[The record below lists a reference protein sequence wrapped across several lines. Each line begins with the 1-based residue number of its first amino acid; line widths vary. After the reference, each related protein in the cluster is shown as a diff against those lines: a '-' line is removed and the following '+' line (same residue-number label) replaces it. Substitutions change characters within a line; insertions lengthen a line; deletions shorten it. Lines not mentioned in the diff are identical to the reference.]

1 MVQSTFTVTGSQ
13 RWMGHGHR
21 PYNLVKEIGKES
33 DDFNMLS
40 VKLEAA
46 QDITLSSLKEGRDM
60 VIYVYV

>member
-1 MVQSTFTVTGSQ
+1 
-13 RWMGHGHR
+13 MGHGHR

-46 QDITLSSLKEGRDM
+46 QDITLSSLKEGGDM
-60 VIYVYV
+60 GIYVYV